1 MSDLPARMMFGGMR
15 RSAGGRP
22 GRPGKGGC
30 SGRVFLALIMLAVA
44 FASYYG
50 STKTELNPYTGEE
63 QRIPKE
69 MTPEMEI
76 AMGLQAVD
84 PMKQQHGGDHPD
96 QGLQQEIDRIG
107 AKLLSTIGKHPYKF
121 EFHLLKDPDT
131 INAFALPGGQVFM
144 TYGLYKM
151 LPSENEV
158 AGVIGHE
165 IGHVIGRHSA
175 EQIAMRMRN
184 AGIGQAAGVLMSDG
198 GQNPAVAGMVNQM
211 LTTRY
216 GRDDEYQAD
225 ALGVQIMISA
235 GYDPKGLIGVMKVL
249 EQASGGARQPEFMST
264 HPNPGNR
271 ASRIKEL
278 IAKYEKPH

>member
-1 MSDLPARMMFGGMR
+1 
-15 RSAGGRP
+15 
-22 GRPGKGGC
+22 
-30 SGRVFLALIMLAVA
+30 MLAVA
-44 FASYYG
+44 FASFYG
-50 STKTELNPYTGEE
+50 STKTVENPYTKEV

-76 AMGLQAVD
+76 AMGLQAVE

-96 QGLQQEIDRIG
+96 PVLQAEIDRIG
-107 AKLLSTIGKHPYKF
+107 ARLLDALGETPYDF
-121 EFHLLKDPDT
+121 EFHLLQDAET

-151 LPSENEV
+151 LPSEDEV

-184 AGIGQAAGVLMSDG
+184 AGIGQAAGVLVSDNG
-198 GQNPAVAGMVNQM
+198 TNPAIAGMVNQ
-211 LTTRY
+211 LLSTRY
-216 GRDDEYQAD
+216 GREDEYQAD
-225 ALGVQIMISA
+225 ELGVWIMVNA
-235 GYDPKGLIGVMKVL
+235 GYDPRGLIGVMKVL
-249 EQASGGARQPEFMST
+249 EQAAGGARQPEFMST

-271 ASRIKEL
+271 AARIHEL
-278 IAKYEKPH
+278 IAKYRNPA

>member
-1 MSDLPARMMFGGMR
+1 MFGGMR

-30 SGRVFLALIMLAVA
+30 SGRIFLALIMLAVA
-44 FASYYG
+44 FISYYG
-50 STKTELNPYTGEE
+50 STKTELNEYTGEE

-96 QGLQQEIDRIG
+96 QGLQRQIDQIG
-107 AKLLSTIGKHPYKF
+107 ARLLASVGETPYKF
-121 EFHLLKDPDT
+121 EFHLLRDPDT

-151 LPSENEV
+151 LPGEDEV

-175 EQIAMRMRN
+175 EQIAVRMRN
-184 AGIGQAAGVLMSDG
+184 AGIGQAAGVLVSEN
-198 GQNPAVAGMVNQM
+198 GQNAAVAGMVNQM

-216 GRDDEYQAD
+216 GREDEYQAD
-225 ALGVQIMISA
+225 SLGVQIMIAA
-235 GYDPKGLIGVMKVL
+235 GYNPEGLIGVMKVL

-271 ASRIKEL
+271 AARIKEL
-278 IAKYEKPH
+278 IAKYGKPH